1 MIIPSLAAVASMS
14 LEPLVW
20 MYMDQLPRDY
30 FTNSMRVKE
39 AIPHFRLKLNP
50 EEIEKLRLF

>member
-30 FTNSMRVKE
+30 FTSSLRVKE
-39 AIPHFRLKLNP
+39 AIPHFGLKLNP
-50 EEIEKLRLF
+50 EEIEKLKLF